1 MNKIENTNSS
11 VYTLENL
18 FHKYNGYC
26 CPYCTNLPEILNFNE
41 TNGEIKFKCKKDG
54 EKTLGI
60 QEYLE
65 NMQKYITLSELNT
78 KNKCSE
84 HNNENY
90 TNYCMACDKNICQ
103 KCLNEHEEHIKYTIE
118 SLSPNNNE
126 ILLIKNKL
134 SLYLKEK
141 TELMQKLKLLEDKI
155 NFIDTLINSYEKQTP
170 NFYLNIN
177 IKHLLYGENINL
189 DEIVKEF
196 KMKSGEL
203 EIEMKQKAFE
213 DLIKNNFIEATKGMD
228 KLFLMDKNLGNSLIN
243 DIIKGLENSTIFE
256 ILKFGNKI
264 LNPKEIISIKDIKF
278 LNLRGN
284 KISNIDFLL
293 NKDFGNLEILSLN
306 NNEIESIDIF
316 KEINFPLLRELY
328 LSKNK
333 ISSIDSLIE
342 LKSKKLQIL
351 WLSENNISSIDCL
364 EKMKFPQLRKLGL
377 NKNKIKDI
385 NVLIKMKFPQ
395 LFELYINDN
404 EFDLDN
410 FYEIIEKLSLKVR
423 EFYY

>member
-1 MNKIENTNSS
+1 MNKIENNNSS
-11 VYTLENL
+11 VYTLEKL
-18 FHKYNGYC
+18 FHKYEGYS
-26 CPYCTNLPEILNFNE
+26 CPFCTNLPEILNFNE
-41 TNGEIKFKCKKDG
+41 TNGIIKFKCKKDG
-54 EKTLGI
+54 EKSLGI

-65 NMQKYITLSELNT
+65 NMSKYITLSELNT
-78 KNKCSE
+78 KNKCNE
-84 HNNENY
+84 HNNESY
-90 TNYCMACDKNICQ
+90 SHYCITCEKNICQ
-103 KCLNEHEEHIKYTIE
+103 KCLNGHDKHIKYTLE
-118 SLSPNNNE
+118 SVRPNNKE
-126 ILLIKNKL
+126 ISLIKNKL
-134 SLYLKEK
+134 SSYLQEK
-141 TELMQKLKLLEDKI
+141 TELMKKLKFLEDKI
-155 NFIDTLINSYEKQTP
+155 NFVDTLINSYEKQKP

-196 KMKSGEL
+196 KIKSGEYEL
-203 EIEMKQKAFE
+203 EMKQKAFE

-243 DIIKGLENSTIFE
+243 DIIKGLENSTIFK

-264 LNPKEIISIKDIKF
+264 SSPDKLISIKDIKF

-284 KISNIDFLL
+284 KISNIAFLL
-293 NKDFGNLEILSLN
+293 NKDFGSLEILSLN
-306 NNEIESIDIF
+306 DNEIESIDIF
-316 KEINFPLLRELY
+316 KENDFPLLRELY

-342 LKSKKLQIL
+342 VKSKKLQIL

-385 NVLIKMKFPQ
+385 NVLVKMKFPQ

-404 EFDLDN
+404 EFDLED

>member
-1 MNKIENTNSS
+1 
-11 VYTLENL
+11 
-18 FHKYNGYC
+18 
-26 CPYCTNLPEILNFNE
+26 
-41 TNGEIKFKCKKDG
+41 
-54 EKTLGI
+54 
-60 QEYLE
+60 
-65 NMQKYITLSELNT
+65 
-78 KNKCSE
+78 
-84 HNNENY
+84 
-90 TNYCMACDKNICQ
+90 
-103 KCLNEHEEHIKYTIE
+103 
-118 SLSPNNNE
+118 
-126 ILLIKNKL
+126 
-134 SLYLKEK
+134 LKEK

-155 NFIDTLINSYEKQTP
+155 NFIDTLINSYENQTP

-395 LFELYINDN
+395 LLELYINDN

>member
-1 MNKIENTNSS
+1 MNKIDNANSL

-18 FHKYNGYC
+18 FHKYDGYS

-41 TNGEIKFKCKKDG
+41 TNGEIKFKCKKHG
-54 EKTLGI
+54 ENTLGI
-60 QEYLE
+60 QEYLG
-65 NMQKYITLSELNT
+65 NMQNITLSELKT
-78 KNKCSE
+78 KNKCHE
-84 HNNENY
+84 HNNENFS
-90 TNYCMACDKNICQ
+90 NYCITCDKNICQ
-103 KCLNEHEEHIKYTIE
+103 KCLIAHEEHIKYKLE
-118 SLSPNNNE
+118 NLRPNNNE

-134 SLYLKEK
+134 STYLKEK
-141 TELMQKLKLLEDKI
+141 TELMKKLKFLEDKI
-155 NFIDTLINSYEKQTP
+155 NFIDVLINSFEKLKP

-203 EIEMKQKAFE
+203 AIEIKKKAFE
-213 DLIKNNFIEATKGMD
+213 DFIKDNFLEATKGMD
-228 KLFLMDKNLGNSLIN
+228 KLFLKDKDLGNSLIN
-243 DIIKGLENSTIFE
+243 DIIKGIENSTIFK
-256 ILKFGNKI
+256 ILKFGKKI
-264 LNPKEIISIKDIKF
+264 QNPNEIISIKNIKF

-293 NKDFGNLEILSLN
+293 NKDFGSLEILSLN

-316 KEINFPLLRELY
+316 KEVNFPLLRELY

-333 ISSIDSLIE
+333 ISSIDSLSE

-351 WLSENNISSIDCL
+351 WLSENNITSIEPL

-377 NKNKIKDI
+377 NKNKINNI
-385 NVLIKMKFPQ
+385 NIFKKVKFPQ

-404 EFDLDN
+404 EFNLDE
-410 FYEIIEKLSLKVR
+410 FYEVIENLSLKVR
-423 EFYY
+423 EFYYS